1 MSDSHSGTT
10 GTLSGRSTTRG
21 LIAGVVGA
29 TVLALWFLIIDGLAG
44 RPFHTPAFLARVL
57 LGQEV
62 TRLAAGQVALYTAIH
77 YAAFLVVGVAVSR
90 LRDRF
95 QFVPGLLLG
104 AVLGFLLFDLLF
116 YGSIWLTGVD
126 VVGYLGWAEVL
137 AGNVIAGV
145 ALMGTVAVLGPQPQM
160 SWGDILAEHTAIS
173 EGIVVG
179 LIGAAVVAVWFL
191 VMDAVGGRL
200 LFTPAALG
208 SVIFHGA
215 TGLADVRTDAIT
227 ILAYTGLHLGAFLLT
242 GLVASAIV
250 AFAED
255 RHDYVL
261 LGAILLFVTFE
272 TFFIGVVTIVAQWL
286 LEVIPWWSIAVA
298 NLVAAGGMGAYLWRR
313 HPDLVTA
320 LSERELE
327 RHVEAA
333 APRPPASPAD
343 PGSTGA
349 GRGTP

>member
-1 MSDSHSGTT
+1 MNVPDRATPAPPA
-10 GTLSGRSTTRG
+10 RSPTTRG
-21 LIAGVVGA
+21 LIAGIVGA

-44 RPFHTPAFLARVL
+44 QPFHTPAFLARVL
-57 LGQEV
+57 LGHEL
-62 TRLAAGQVALYTAIH
+62 TRLAAGQIALYTAIH
-77 YAAFLVVGVAVSR
+77 YAAFLVVGIVVSR

-104 AVLGFLLFDLLF
+104 AVLGFLLFDLVF

-145 ALMGTVAVLGPQPQM
+145 ALMGAVAMLGPQPRM
-160 SWGDILAEHTAIS
+160 SWGDVLAEHAAIR

-179 LIGAAVVAVWFL
+179 LIGAGAVAIWFL
-191 VMDAVGGRL
+191 VMDAMAGRL
-200 LFTPAALG
+200 LFTPASLG

-215 TGLADVRTDAIT
+215 TGLAEVRTDAIT
-227 ILAYTGLHLGAFLLT
+227 IVAYTGLHLGAFLVT

-250 AFAED
+250 TFAEE
-255 RHDYVL
+255 RHAYVL

-272 TFFIGVVTIVAQWL
+272 TFFIGVITIVAQWL

-313 HPDLVTA
+313 HPDLVAA
-320 LSERELE
+320 LGEPELE
-327 RHVEAA
+327 RHVGATE
-333 APRPPASPAD
+333 PRQPTSPAD
-343 PGSTGA
+343 PGSTGV
-349 GRGTP
+349 GRDTP